1 MSPIKKKKIIEA
13 FKYSIKKTGSIKESV
28 RKVARK
34 LNETDNDVQEVVD
47 VVTVDIVDKY
57 VIAVDGIAVKQ
68 LFDTEEEAE
77 QVADTI
83 VSEAEGEPE
92 VMEFE
97 DALEAGVDLSQVIE
111 IDSDTEKIVLEI
123 ADEDIADEL
132 GTEEDKIEPE
142 SKETIEIVT
151 AEIQEVVDNVLDEK
165 DAVSVESVEHIES
178 EDGISTYE
186 ITLSGDDEEKVE
198 TVTEALKSHLVSIK
212 SRKALKENAIRN
224 VARLKIGENYKFDS
238 GIGGIMTAKYKGQ
251 KNGKHIFENV
261 NKVFK
266 NCNFSLTSIEAA
278 KQACTAV
285 TMVMESKNTRVP
297 NRHTS
302 NADKR
307 RKQILENRN
316 KTRDKRRKQILEN
329 RNKTRNVSNMT
340 QIHRKQTTGRVTESV
355 IEDILTPLPM
365 FTEFAKQKVVP
376 KTSIPKTVTDQK
388 EIQERRQRIMEHR
401 RRVASKCK

>member
-1 MSPIKKKKIIEA
+1 MAIISPIRKKKITEA

-28 RKVARK
+28 RKIARK
-34 LNETDNDVQEVVD
+34 LNETDDDVQEIVD
-47 VVTVDIVDKY
+47 AVTVDIVDKY

-132 GTEEDKIEPE
+132 GIEEDKIEPE

-285 TMVMESKNTRVP
+285 TMVMESKKTI
-297 NRHTS
+297 T
-302 NADKR
+302 NAKKR
-307 RKQILENRN
+307 ERQILENR
-316 KTRDKRRKQILEN
+316 KRIFENRKQQGD
-329 RNKTRNVSNMT
+329 VSRMS
-340 QIHRKQTTGRVTESV
+340 QIHKQQSKRICESV

-365 FTEFAKQKVVP
+365 FAEFAKQKVIL
-376 KTSIPKTVTDQK
+376 KTSTPKTVTNQK
-388 EIQERRQRIMEHR
+388 EIQERRQRIKEHR
-401 RRVASKCK
+401 RQVANKHK